1 MVVILLNVNW
11 SEAGALDRKRKGIL
25 MNFNRD
31 FVKRAAQGTVVALAM
46 GVLAANAAEASG
58 NIKTPK
64 YAVEVQSKLPLTATA
79 GVSTI
84 LVNAKTINPKNATV
98 TTKTSVTVSETATGA
113 SNAAASDEWA
123 KKLMTTSDTEMNV
136 REAADTNSAVVGK
149 LRAGDVAD
157 IVATTGDWYQ
167 IKSGNVTG
175 YVNVQY
181 VVTGND
187 AKALADK
194 LCPATATSK
203 TGGLRV
209 RSQADENASIVTALY
224 EGQKVNVRNE
234 AGVAEGWTAISTD
247 KGDGYVKTDYITV
260 SRNYSTAI
268 TLDEEQAAIA
278 AAKKAEEDAAAKAA
292 AAKAKTSAA
301 KTSTTETVVAAA
313 ETQNSSY
320 AVNTSA
326 SDQAIIAAVIQCEA
340 GHEIYEG
347 QVAVG
352 STIMNRLRAG
362 NYGSTVQNVVFARGQ
377 YYSANSS
384 KLAGVISRG
393 PSASCMQAAAEALA
407 GADMVDGRTQFRPV
421 SSGRQGLVI
430 GNHVFF

>member
-1 MVVILLNVNW
+1 M
-11 SEAGALDRKRKGIL
+11 
-25 MNFNRD
+25 
-31 FVKRAAQGTVVALAM
+31 KRAAQGTVVALAM
-46 GVLAANAAEASG
+46 GFLAANAAEASG

-79 GVSTI
+79 GVSSI
-84 LVNAKTINPKNATV
+84 LTEVNAKTINPKNATV
-98 TTKTSVTVSETATGA
+98 TSKTAVTVSETETGS
-113 SNAAASDEWA
+113 SNATSNDEWTS
-123 KKLMTTSDTEMNV
+123 KLMTTSDTEMNV
-136 REAADTNSAVVGK
+136 RETADVNSGVVGK

-157 IVATTGDWYQ
+157 IIATTGDWYQ

-194 LCPATATSK
+194 LCPATATSN

-209 RSQADENASIVTALY
+209 RSTADENSSIVTSLY

-234 AGVAEGWTAISTD
+234 AGVVAGWTAISTD
-247 KGDGYVKTDYITV
+247 KGDGYVKSDYITV

-268 TLDEEQAAIA
+268 TLEEEQAAIA
-278 AAKKAEEDAAAKAA
+278 AAKKAEEDAATKAA
-292 AAKAKTSAA
+292 ALKAKSVET
-301 KTSTTETVVAAA
+301 KTSTTGTVLAAA

-320 AVNTSA
+320 NINISA

-352 STIMNRLRAG
+352 STILNRLRAG
-362 NYGSTVQNVVFARGQ
+362 NYGNSVQSVVFARGQ
-377 YYSANSS
+377 YYSASS
-384 KLAGVISRG
+384 DKLAKVISRG
-393 PSASCMQAAAEALA
+393 PSESCMQAAAEALA
-407 GADMVDGRTQFRPV
+407 GADVVGGRTQFRPV
-421 SSGRQGLVI
+421 SSGRQGMVI

>member
-1 MVVILLNVNW
+1 M
-11 SEAGALDRKRKGIL
+11 
-25 MNFNRD
+25 
-31 FVKRAAQGTVVALAM
+31 KRAAQGTVVALAM
-46 GVLAANAAEASG
+46 GFLAANAAEASG

-79 GVSTI
+79 GVSSI
-84 LVNAKTINPKNATV
+84 LTELNAKSINPKNASV
-98 TTKTSVTVSETATGA
+98 TSKTAVTVSETETGSSKATY
-113 SNAAASDEWA
+113 SDEWTS
-123 KKLMTTSDTEMNV
+123 KLMTTSDTEMNV
-136 REAADTNSAVVGK
+136 RETADVNSGLVGK

-157 IVATTGDWYQ
+157 IIATTGDWYQ

-194 LCPATATSK
+194 LCPATATSN

-209 RSQADENASIVTALY
+209 RSTADENASIVTSLY
-224 EGQKVNVRNE
+224 QGQKVNVRNE
-234 AGVAEGWTAISTD
+234 AGVVAGWTAISTD
-247 KGDGYVKTDYITV
+247 KGDGYVKSDYITV

-268 TLDEEQAAIA
+268 TLEEEQAAIA
-278 AAKKAEEDAAAKAA
+278 AAKKAEEDAATKAA
-292 AAKAKTSAA
+292 ALKAKSVET
-301 KTSTTETVVAAA
+301 KTSTTGTVLAAA

-320 AVNTSA
+320 NINISA

-352 STIMNRLRAG
+352 STILNRLRAG
-362 NYGSTVQNVVFARGQ
+362 NYGNSVQSVVFARGQ
-377 YYSANSS
+377 YYSASS
-384 KLAGVISRG
+384 DKLAKVISRG
-393 PSASCMQAAAEALA
+393 PSESCMQAAAEALA
-407 GADMVDGRTQFRPV
+407 GADVVGGRTQFRPV
-421 SSGRQGLVI
+421 SSGRQGMVI

>member
-1 MVVILLNVNW
+1 M
-11 SEAGALDRKRKGIL
+11 
-25 MNFNRD
+25 
-31 FVKRAAQGTVVALAM
+31 KRAAQGTVVALAM
-46 GVLAANAAEASG
+46 GFLAANAAEASG

-79 GVSTI
+79 GVSSI
-84 LVNAKTINPKNATV
+84 LTEVNAKTINPKNATV
-98 TTKTSVTVSETATGA
+98 TSKTAVTVSETETGS
-113 SNAAASDEWA
+113 SNATSNDEWTS
-123 KKLMTTSDTEMNV
+123 KLMTTSDTEMNV
-136 REAADTNSAVVGK
+136 RETADVNSGVVGK

-157 IVATTGDWYQ
+157 IIATTGDWYQ

-194 LCPATATSK
+194 LCPATATSN

-209 RSQADENASIVTALY
+209 RSTADENSSIVTSLY

-247 KGDGYVKTDYITV
+247 KGDGYVKSDYITV
-260 SRNYSTAI
+260 SRNFSTAI
-268 TLDEEQAAIA
+268 TLEEEQAAIA
-278 AAKKAEEDAAAKAA
+278 AAKKAEEDAATKAA
-292 AAKAKTSAA
+292 ALKAKSVET
-301 KTSTTETVVAAA
+301 KTSTTGTVLAAA

-320 AVNTSA
+320 NINTSA
-326 SDQAIIAAVIQCEA
+326 SDQTIIAAVIQCEA

-352 STIMNRLRAG
+352 STILNRLRAG
-362 NYGSTVQNVVFARGQ
+362 NYGNSVQSVVFARGQ
-377 YYSANSS
+377 YYSASS
-384 KLAGVISRG
+384 DKLAKVISRG
-393 PSASCMQAAAEALA
+393 PSESCMQAAAEALA
-407 GADMVDGRTQFRPV
+407 GADVVGGRTQFRPV
-421 SSGRQGLVI
+421 SSGRQGMVI

>member
-1 MVVILLNVNW
+1 M
-11 SEAGALDRKRKGIL
+11 
-25 MNFNRD
+25 
-31 FVKRAAQGTVVALAM
+31 KRAAQGTVVALAM
-46 GVLAANAAEASG
+46 GVLAANAAEASTSL
-58 NIKTPK
+58 KTTK
-64 YAVEVQSKLPLTATA
+64 YAVETQADTSLTATA
-79 GVSTI
+79 GVSSI
-84 LVNAKTINPKNATV
+84 IAGVNAKTINPESATV
-98 TTKTSVTVSETATGA
+98 TSKTSVTVSQTEEAATKAAGA
-113 SNAAASDEWA
+113 SENIDSQWS

-136 REAADTNSAVVGK
+136 RETADVNSAVVGK
-149 LRAGDVAD
+149 LRAKDVAD

-167 IKSGNVTG
+167 ITSGNVTG
-175 YVNVQY
+175 YVNTQY

-194 LCPATATSK
+194 LCPGTATSN

-209 RSQADENASIVTALY
+209 RSEANEGSAIVTSLY
-224 EGQKVNVRNE
+224 EGQKVNLNSGAAAVD
-234 AGVAEGWTAISTD
+234 GWTAVTTD
-247 KGDGYVKTDYITV
+247 KGNGYVKSDYITV
-260 SRNYSTAI
+260 SHDYSAAI
-268 TLDEEQAAIA
+268 TIEEEQAAIA

-292 AAKAKTSAA
+292 AKAAA
-301 KTSTTETVVAAA
+301 SSVSTAGTTVAAA

-320 AVNTSA
+320 AINTSA
-326 SDQAIIAAVIQCEA
+326 SDQTIIAAVIQCEA

-362 NYGSTVQNVVFARGQ
+362 NYGSSVQSVVFARGQ

-407 GADMVDGRTQFRPV
+407 GADMVGGRTQFRPV

>member
-1 MVVILLNVNW
+1 M
-11 SEAGALDRKRKGIL
+11 
-25 MNFNRD
+25 
-31 FVKRAAQGTVVALAM
+31 KRAAQGTVVALAM
-46 GVLAANAAEASG
+46 GFLAANAAEASG

-79 GVSTI
+79 GVSSI
-84 LVNAKTINPKNATV
+84 LTEVNAKTINPKNATV
-98 TTKTSVTVSETATGA
+98 TSKTAVTVSETETGS
-113 SNAAASDEWA
+113 SNATSNDEWTS
-123 KKLMTTSDTEMNV
+123 KLMTTSDTEMNV
-136 REAADTNSAVVGK
+136 RETADVNSGVVGK

-157 IVATTGDWYQ
+157 IIATTGDWYQ

-194 LCPATATSK
+194 LCPATATSN

-209 RSQADENASIVTALY
+209 RSTADENSSIVTSLY

-247 KGDGYVKTDYITV
+247 KGDGYVKSDYITV
-260 SRNYSTAI
+260 SRNFSTAI
-268 TLDEEQAAIA
+268 TLEEEQAAIA
-278 AAKKAEEDAAAKAA
+278 AAKKAAEDAATKAA
-292 AAKAKTSAA
+292 ALKAKSVET
-301 KTSTTETVVAAA
+301 KTSTTGIVLAAA

-320 AVNTSA
+320 NINISA

-352 STIMNRLRAG
+352 STILNRLRAG
-362 NYGSTVQNVVFARGQ
+362 NYGNSVQSVVFARGQ
-377 YYSANSS
+377 YYSASS
-384 KLAGVISRG
+384 DKLAKVISRG
-393 PSASCMQAAAEALA
+393 PSESCMQAAAEALA
-407 GADMVDGRTQFRPV
+407 GADVVGGRTQFRPV
-421 SSGRQGLVI
+421 SSGRQGMVI

>member
-1 MVVILLNVNW
+1 
-11 SEAGALDRKRKGIL
+11 

-31 FVKRAAQGTVVALAM
+31 FMKRAAQGTVVALAM
-46 GVLAANAAEASG
+46 GFLAANAAEASG

-79 GVSTI
+79 GVSSI
-84 LVNAKTINPKNATV
+84 LTELNAKSINPKNASV
-98 TTKTSVTVSETATGA
+98 TSKTAVTVSETETGSSKAT
-113 SNAAASDEWA
+113 SSDEWTS
-123 KKLMTTSDTEMNV
+123 KLMTTSDTEMNV
-136 REAADTNSAVVGK
+136 RETADVNSGLVGK

-157 IVATTGDWYQ
+157 IIATTGDWYK

-187 AKALADK
+187 SKALADK
-194 LCPATATSK
+194 LCPATATSNI
-203 TGGLRV
+203 GGLRV
-209 RSQADENASIVTALY
+209 RSTADENASIVTSLY
-224 EGQKVNVRNE
+224 QGQKVNVRNE
-234 AGVAEGWTAISTD
+234 AGVVAGWTAISTD
-247 KGDGYVKTDYITV
+247 KGDGYVKSDYITV

-268 TLDEEQAAIA
+268 TLEEEQAAIA
-278 AAKKAEEDAAAKAA
+278 AAKKAEEDAATKAA
-292 AAKAKTSAA
+292 ALKAKSVET
-301 KTSTTETVVAAA
+301 KTSTTGTVLAAA

-320 AVNTSA
+320 NINISA

-352 STIMNRLRAG
+352 STILNRLRAG
-362 NYGSTVQNVVFARGQ
+362 NYGNSVQSVVFARGQ
-377 YYSANSS
+377 YYSASS
-384 KLAGVISRG
+384 DKLAKVISRG
-393 PSASCMQAAAEALA
+393 PSESCMQAAAEALA
-407 GADMVDGRTQFRPV
+407 GADVVGGRTQFRPV
-421 SSGRQGLVI
+421 SSGRQGMVI

>member
-1 MVVILLNVNW
+1 
-11 SEAGALDRKRKGIL
+11 
-25 MNFNRD
+25 MNLNRD
-31 FVKRAAQGTVVALAM
+31 FMKRAAQGTVVALAM
-46 GVLAANAAEASG
+46 GFLAANAAEASG

-79 GVSTI
+79 GVSSI
-84 LVNAKTINPKNATV
+84 LTELNAKSINPKNATV
-98 TTKTSVTVSETATGA
+98 TSKTAVTVSETETGSSKAT
-113 SNAAASDEWA
+113 SSDEWTS
-123 KKLMTTSDTEMNV
+123 KLMTTSDTEMNV
-136 REAADTNSAVVGK
+136 RETADVNSGVVGK

-157 IVATTGDWYQ
+157 IIATTGDWYK

-194 LCPATATSK
+194 LCPATVTSNI
-203 TGGLRV
+203 GGLRV
-209 RSQADENASIVTALY
+209 RSTADENASIITSLY
-224 EGQKVNVRNE
+224 QGQKVNVRNE
-234 AGVAEGWTAISTD
+234 AGVVAGWTAISTD
-247 KGDGYVKTDYITV
+247 KGDGYVKSDYITV

-268 TLDEEQAAIA
+268 TLEEEQAAIA
-278 AAKKAEEDAAAKAA
+278 AAKKAAEDAATKAA
-292 AAKAKTSAA
+292 ALKAKSVET
-301 KTSTTETVVAAA
+301 KTSTTGTVLAAA

-320 AVNTSA
+320 NINISA

-352 STIMNRLRAG
+352 STILNRLRAG
-362 NYGSTVQNVVFARGQ
+362 NYGNSVQSVVFARGQ
-377 YYSANSS
+377 YYSASS
-384 KLAGVISRG
+384 DKLAKVIARG
-393 PSASCMQAAAEALA
+393 PSESCMQAAAEALA
-407 GADMVDGRTQFRPV
+407 GADVVGGRTQFRPV
-421 SSGRQGLVI
+421 SSGRQGMVI

>member
-1 MVVILLNVNW
+1 
-11 SEAGALDRKRKGIL
+11 
-25 MNFNRD
+25 MNLNRD
-31 FVKRAAQGTVVALAM
+31 FMKRAAQGTVVALAM
-46 GVLAANAAEASG
+46 GFLAANAAEASG

-79 GVSTI
+79 GVSSI
-84 LVNAKTINPKNATV
+84 LTELNAKSINPKNATV
-98 TTKTSVTVSETATGA
+98 TSKTAVTVSETETGSSKAT
-113 SNAAASDEWA
+113 SSDEWTS
-123 KKLMTTSDTEMNV
+123 KLMTTSDTEMNV
-136 REAADTNSAVVGK
+136 RETADVNSGVVGK

-157 IVATTGDWYQ
+157 IIATTGDWYK

-194 LCPATATSK
+194 LCPATVTSNI
-203 TGGLRV
+203 GGLRV
-209 RSQADENASIVTALY
+209 RSTADENASIITSLY
-224 EGQKVNVRNE
+224 QGQKVNVRNE
-234 AGVAEGWTAISTD
+234 AGVVAGWTAISTD
-247 KGDGYVKTDYITV
+247 KGDGYVKSDYITV

-268 TLDEEQAAIA
+268 TLEEEQAAIA
-278 AAKKAEEDAAAKAA
+278 VAKKAAEDAATKAA
-292 AAKAKTSAA
+292 ALKAKSVET
-301 KTSTTETVVAAA
+301 KTSTTGTVLAAA

-320 AVNTSA
+320 NINISA

-352 STIMNRLRAG
+352 STILNRLRAG
-362 NYGSTVQNVVFARGQ
+362 NYGNSVQSVVFARGQ
-377 YYSANSS
+377 YYSASS
-384 KLAGVISRG
+384 DKLAKVISRG
-393 PSASCMQAAAEALA
+393 PSESCMQAAAEALA
-407 GADMVDGRTQFRPV
+407 GADVVGGRTQFRPV
-421 SSGRQGLVI
+421 SSGRQGMVI

>member
-1 MVVILLNVNW
+1 M
-11 SEAGALDRKRKGIL
+11 
-25 MNFNRD
+25 
-31 FVKRAAQGTVVALAM
+31 KRAAQGTVVALAM
-46 GVLAANAAEASG
+46 GFLAANAAEASG

-79 GVSTI
+79 GVSSI
-84 LVNAKTINPKNATV
+84 LTEVNAKTINPKNATV
-98 TTKTSVTVSETATGA
+98 TSKTAVTVSETETGS
-113 SNAAASDEWA
+113 SNATSNDEWTS
-123 KKLMTTSDTEMNV
+123 KLMTTSDTEMNV
-136 REAADTNSAVVGK
+136 RETADVNSGVVGK

-157 IVATTGDWYQ
+157 IIATTGDWYQ

-194 LCPATATSK
+194 LCPATATSN

-209 RSQADENASIVTALY
+209 RSTADENSSIVTSLY

-234 AGVAEGWTAISTD
+234 AEVAEGWTAISTD
-247 KGDGYVKTDYITV
+247 KGDGYVKSDYITV
-260 SRNYSTAI
+260 SRNFSTAI
-268 TLDEEQAAIA
+268 TLEEEQAAIA
-278 AAKKAEEDAAAKAA
+278 AAKKAAEDAATKAA
-292 AAKAKTSAA
+292 ALKAKSVET
-301 KTSTTETVVAAA
+301 KTSTTGIVLAAA

-320 AVNTSA
+320 NINTSA
-326 SDQAIIAAVIQCEA
+326 SDQTIIAAVIQCES

-352 STIMNRLRAG
+352 STIVNRLRAG
-362 NYGSTVQNVVFARGQ
+362 NYGNSVQSVVFARGQ
-377 YYSANSS
+377 YYSASS
-384 KLAGVISRG
+384 DKLAKVIARG
-393 PSASCMQAAAEALA
+393 PSESCMQAAAEALA
-407 GADMVDGRTQFRPV
+407 GADVVGGRTQFRPV
-421 SSGRQGLVI
+421 SSGRQGMVI